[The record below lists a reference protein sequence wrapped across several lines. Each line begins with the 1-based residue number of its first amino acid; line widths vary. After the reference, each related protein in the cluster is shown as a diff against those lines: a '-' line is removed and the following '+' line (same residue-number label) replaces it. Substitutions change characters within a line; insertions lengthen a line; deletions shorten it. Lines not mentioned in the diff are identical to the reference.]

1 MLQPTRLKYRKQHK
15 GRNTGIATRG
25 NTVSFGDF
33 GLKAVGRGR
42 LTARQIEAARRA
54 MTRHIKRGGRI
65 WIRVFPDKP
74 ITEKPIQVRM
84 GGGKGNVEYYI
95 AEIQPGKVLYEM
107 DGVNETLVDLLK
119 QQFGLR
125 MQHATGQLGQTS
137 EIKRVRRDI
146 ARVKTIISEKGTQS

>member
-1 MLQPTRLKYRKQHK
+1 MLQPTRLKYRKVHK

-25 NTVSFGDF
+25 TKVSFGDF

-74 ITEKPIQVRM
+74 ITKKPAEVRM
-84 GGGKGNVEYYI
+84 GNGKGNPEYYV
-95 AEIQPGKVLYEM
+95 AEIQPGKIIYEIV
-107 DGVNETLVDLLK
+107 GVPEELAREAFKLAAAKLP
-119 QQFGLR
+119 LR
-125 MQHATGQLGQTS
+125 TVFVSRQLG
-137 EIKRVRRDI
+137 
-146 ARVKTIISEKGTQS
+146 A